1 MLTRMYHAALAWL
14 LTALVISLALGVWA
28 WIVLHESYAAGWV
41 IWTQPGPEGHQ
52 RLAQVEAPWRASRML
67 VFASRDLPEALAG
80 HWVLAKG
87 TPRVLGQWHV
97 LVVDHMQTLPFLRT
111 GTVRA
116 GESARFVDA
125 LTAHR
130 GVAVGLGV
138 AVVLLGTV
146 VIRYAAWLAG
156 ALSGAVLAWHV
167 AVLAAFADL
176 LTPPGA
182 SMPAVLLLGGVLGF
196 CLGWHCGSPLGPLAQ
211 RLLVLLLVNAFASQI
226 AESCGWPVEV
236 TRLVGCVGTLL
247 TPTIGLWLLG
257 TYFLVVGLDAHG
269 PASRLVLGVAGLAM
283 RASRREF
290 GLPGWCRL
298 STRSVPGTTA

>member
-1 MLTRMYHAALAWL
+1 MLTRLYHIGLAWL
-14 LTALVISLALGVWA
+14 LATLVISLALGVFA
-28 WIVLHESYAAGWV
+28 WILLHESYAAGWV
-41 IWTQPGPEGHQ
+41 IWTQSGPEGHQ

-67 VFASRDLPEALAG
+67 VFASGHHTEALAG
-80 HWVLAKG
+80 HWVLARG

-111 GTVRA
+111 GALRA
-116 GESARFVDA
+116 GEPARFVA
-125 LTAHR
+125 TLTAHR
-130 GVAVGLGV
+130 GFAVGLGV
-138 AVVLLGTV
+138 AVVLLGAV
-146 VIRYAAWLAG
+146 VVRYAARLAG
-156 ALSGAVLAWHV
+156 ALLGAVLAWHIV
-167 AVLAAFADL
+167 VLAAFAEF

-182 SMPAVLLLGGVLGF
+182 SMPAILLLGGVLGL
-196 CLGWHCGSPLGPLAQ
+196 CLGVRCGSPLGPLAQ

-257 TYFLVVGLDAHG
+257 TYFLIVGLDAQG
-269 PASRLVLGVAGLAM
+269 PASRLVFGVAGLAV

-290 GLPGWCRL
+290 GLPRWCRFV
-298 STRSVPGTTA
+298 TRGVPGATA